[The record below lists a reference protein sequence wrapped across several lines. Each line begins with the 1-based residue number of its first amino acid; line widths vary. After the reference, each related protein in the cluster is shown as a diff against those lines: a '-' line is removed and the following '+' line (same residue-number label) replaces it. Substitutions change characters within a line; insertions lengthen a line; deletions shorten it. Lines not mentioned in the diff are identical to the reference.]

1 MAFPAIIAAVASLF
15 EPATKI
21 LENLHISEADKLK
34 LQNELAK
41 IQADTQ
47 AKFIQLEQDKLDLQ
61 KVEANSTNWCQANWR
76 PICSMAIVVI
86 IICASFGIIHPDQK
100 FWSLAEY
107 FLLGYT
113 GGRSLE
119 KVAPGVIDA
128 VGKLIKK

>member
-21 LENLHISEADKLK
+21 LENLHISEADRLK

-61 KVEANSTNWCQANWR
+61 KVEANSSSILQSSWR
-76 PICSMAIVVI
+76 PACSIMIVIVI
-86 IICASFGIIHPDQK
+86 TLSSFGFLHPDK
-100 FWSLAEY
+100 NFWSLAEY

-113 GGRSLE
+113 GFRSAE
-119 KVAPGVIDA
+119 KVIPGAAEVISK
-128 VGKLIKK
+128 VLKR